1 MKKNSVTLKK
11 NAIRQYWKLKEF
23 CIFGLAD
30 LEIFCEKKSDR
41 LNK

>member
-1 MKKNSVTLKK
+1 MKKLSNVKK